1 MAASVEAPGS
11 PPGCIAHHVAA
22 RGSQFLYEA
31 LMQVDATH
39 HRHAH
44 AGRVGLRKPI
54 GDVVAKMLL
63 PIRIGV

>member
-1 MAASVEAPGS
+1 
-11 PPGCIAHHVAA
+11 
-22 RGSQFLYEA
+22 
-31 LMQVDATH
+31 MQVDATH